1 MTGKIQS
8 QILVIAQQV
17 LLPAEQFTQALN
29 NHLNKLNA
37 LLQSL
42 KSEMFLE
49 KVIIGLSFFKA
60 ILKFEISLDRSKFI
74 KNTESVCLKTH
85 FNIILDSL

>member
-1 MTGKIQS
+1 M
-8 QILVIAQQV
+8 IAQQV

-29 NHLNKLNA
+29 NHFNKLNA

-60 ILKFEISLDRSKFI
+60 ILKFEISLDRGKLI
-74 KNTESVCLKTH
+74 KNTESVYLKTH
-85 FNIILDSL
+85 FNIILHSL